1 MVGTSNLG
9 SWVMAI
15 KMSCAPSR
23 LIVFPLALA
32 LVVFHHLY
40 WLHMTNLWLT
50 MLFFFPSLC
59 ADFIPS
65 LGSYNQPMFAVP
77 LSENA
82 IPIPIFLMIFQGFFS
97 FRIHFFVHQSWLP
110 GWWFGTMEFYD
121 FPFSW
126 ECYHPNWLSLIFFR
140 GVGQPPA
147 SYIIIN
153 HH

>member
-59 ADFIPS
+59 TDFIPS
-65 LGSYNQPMFAVP
+65 LGSYNQPMFAAP

-110 GWWFGTMEFYD
+110 GWWFGT
-121 FPFSW
+121 W
-126 ECYHPNWLSLIFFR
+126 ILWLSIQLGMLSSQLTFTHIFQR
-140 GVGQPPA
+140 GRSTTSQL
-147 SYIIIN
+147 YHN
-153 HH
+153 

>member
-1 MVGTSNLG
+1 
-9 SWVMAI
+9 MAS

-65 LGSYNQPMFAVP
+65 LGSLGSYNQPVFAVP

-82 IPIPIFLMIFQGFFS
+82 IPIPIFLMIFQGCFLFRRLFLFTNHDFLVGGLEPWNFMTFYSVGNVIIPTDFHSYFS
-97 FRIHFFVHQSWLP
+97 E
-110 GWWFGTMEFYD
+110 G
-121 FPFSW
+121 
-126 ECYHPNWLSLIFFR
+126 
-140 GVGQPPA
+140 
-147 SYIIIN
+147 
-153 HH
+153 